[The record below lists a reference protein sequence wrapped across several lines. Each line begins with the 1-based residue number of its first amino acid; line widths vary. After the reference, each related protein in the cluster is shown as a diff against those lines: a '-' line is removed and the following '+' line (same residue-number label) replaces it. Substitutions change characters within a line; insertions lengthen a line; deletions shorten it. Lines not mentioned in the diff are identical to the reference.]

1 MSHSYKK
8 TNDALDA
15 LLGNY
20 AAEHE
25 GGKLAAEYDNVP
37 CGERRPELEQRI
49 EQMIQDSARKRF
61 KPMLFRLSKL
71 VCIVTFALLL
81 TGAFAYSAWNYFMR
95 DNQTNS
101 DFVQGYT
108 NQEIKSFGFYA
119 IPETLPPQYKA
130 VNINKMETVVELFF
144 DDGQGNSIVYAQ
156 SSSNLSHNVDTE
168 NSEITKVF
176 LSSGYEGVRIGK
188 AGTTLLWEQDG
199 YFYLLY
205 ARDKEIDLARIA
217 SSLHTL

>member
-8 TNDALDA
+8 TNDALDI

-20 AAEHE
+20 VAEHE
-25 GGKLAAEYDNVP
+25 GDKLAAEYDTTP

-61 KPMLFRLSKL
+61 KPMLFRLAKL
-71 VCIVTFALLL
+71 VCIATFALLL

-119 IPETLPPQYKA
+119 IPEALPPQYKA
-130 VNINKMETVVELFF
+130 VNIHKMETVVELFF
-144 DDGQGNSIVYAQ
+144 DDGQGNSIVYVQ

-176 LSSGYEGVRIGK
+176 LSSGYEGVLIGK

-205 ARDKEIDLARIA
+205 ASDKEIDLAQIA
-217 SSLHTL
+217 SSLHKL